1 MMQSNDPDPV
11 GTESPPAPARFGP
24 IEVAFIR
31 RYTHL
36 LERVAKEASTE
47 VLQDALAA
55 PDDVG
60 GLASILDQVGATL
73 PPPVPDPLRRARM
86 RGVRIKRELLERA
99 GGTLSTG
106 EAAGFLGVTPQ
117 AIHGRRTRR
126 TLLGVRAANGDY
138 VYPAFQF
145 GSHGVLPGLA
155 DVLAAFQVDEPWTQL
170 SVLLSPAGRLGG
182 QTPLQ
187 ALCDGRVTD
196 AIEAVASYG
205 EHVGT

>member
-1 MMQSNDPDPV
+1 MGSSEDDLV
-11 GTESPPAPARFGP
+11 GTAPPPAQTRFGP
-24 IEVAFIR
+24 IEIAFIQ
-31 RYTHL
+31 RYTHV
-36 LERVAKEASTE
+36 LERVAQEAPTQ

-60 GLASILDQVGATL
+60 GLAGVLEQVGATL
-73 PPPVPDPLRRARM
+73 PPPRPDPLAAARM

-99 GGTLSTG
+99 GGALSTG
-106 EAAGFLGVTPQ
+106 EAASLLGVTPQ
-117 AIHGRRTRR
+117 AVHGRRTRG

-138 VYPAFQF
+138 LYPAFQF
-145 GSHGVLPGLA
+145 TSQGVLPGLA
-155 DVLAAFQVDEPWTQL
+155 EVLAAFQVSEPWTHL

-187 ALCDGRVTD
+187 ALREGRVPA

-205 EHVGT
+205 EHVAT